1 MRNAVF
7 VALLILASAPLACAR
22 VHAPTVDELADG
34 RRFANLRKHAQ
45 FEDVERAFL
54 AAKKRGEVT
63 SLDIDGERLTA
74 RFKAGKFES
83 IEWWLDKRKR
93 LTHAFAWLRDGET
106 VALTPKEFD
115 YIFRID
121 GQPLRRMYSTEE
133 HGVWCVMDGPR
144 VRGLMI
150 SYMSED
156 EGSAHGLQLYYAV
169 LRAREEP
176 DPYAALVSYG
186 FEGISP
192 DDPRLGHFK
201 NKTAGA
207 SASGEQGTGR
217 FASTSAP
224 AHRWTV
230 EGPAGTT
237 TGVTLHA
244 YPPNLKWVVSDRDGK
259 VLAYHDKIGG
269 MQFEIPPN
277 GAVIEV
283 SPLGMSDGPIRYVI
297 RTDHTPGVTLS
308 TTDGD
313 IGDPVE
319 LYATTQPLGPGE
331 KGTAAFKRR
340 NDDSSRHPLFNA
352 PMHQWTVPGPAQKSR
367 KIQIEAS
374 ANILVIGPGIQ
385 QPPPGK
391 HVEFWLDYDAGGV
404 ASFHVLPATPD
415 AALTYSVDAS
425 GVYEIRGYSGS
436 SGGSSTTA
444 STADTWAST
453 QAALER
459 RLAAIDRELALA
471 REGAA
476 RQLDVLGTRKSD
488 HSDITYYQEKE
499 GGAYQDHWAKKQRE
513 LEKERETV
521 LAELAAHAAKKP

>member
-1 MRNAVF
+1 MRTVVL
-7 VALLILASAPLACAR
+7 VALLTTLAPLAC
-22 VHAPTVDELADG
+22 VHAPTVAELAGG
-34 RRFANLRKHAQ
+34 RKFANLRKTTD
-45 FEDVERAFL
+45 FPDVEKKFL

-63 SLDIDGERLTA
+63 SVEIDGERLIA

-83 IEWWLDKRKR
+83 IEWWRGKHQKLSF
-93 LTHAFAWLRDGET
+93 AFAWLRDGET
-106 VALTPKEFD
+106 VDLTPKEFD
-115 YIFRID
+115 YVFRVD

-133 HGVWCVMDGPR
+133 YGVWCVMDGPR

-150 SYMSED
+150 NYFSED
-156 EGSAHGLQLYYAV
+156 EGSTHGLQLYYAV
-169 LRAREEP
+169 LRARDEP

-201 NKTAGA
+201 NKAASA

-217 FASTSAP
+217 FASASAP

-237 TGVTLHA
+237 TGVALHA

-269 MQFEIPPN
+269 MQLEIPPN
-277 GAVIEV
+277 GALIEV

-308 TTDGD
+308 TADGD

-367 KIQIEAS
+367 KIQIDAS

-385 QPPPGK
+385 QPPPGTR
-391 HVEFWLDYDAGGV
+391 VEFWLDYDAGGV

-415 AALTYSVDAS
+415 TALTYSVDAS

-436 SGGSSTTA
+436 SSGGSSTA
-444 STADTWAST
+444 STADTWATT

-459 RLAAIDRELALA
+459 RLAAIDRELVLA

-476 RQLDVLGTRKSD
+476 RQIDVVGTRKTD
-488 HSDITYYQEKE
+488 HSEITYYQEKE

-513 LEKERETV
+513 LEKEREAV
-521 LAELAAHAAKKP
+521 LAELAAHAARKP